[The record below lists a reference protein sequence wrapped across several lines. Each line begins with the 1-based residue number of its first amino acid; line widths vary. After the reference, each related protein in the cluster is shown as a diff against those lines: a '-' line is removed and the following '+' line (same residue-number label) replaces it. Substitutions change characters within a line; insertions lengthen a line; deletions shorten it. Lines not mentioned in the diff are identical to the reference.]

1 MAKYAITYDIGTTG
15 VKTCIFE
22 LGDTIKL
29 VSAASEG
36 YKLYVFPDGGAEQE
50 PQEWWDAMCVTT
62 KKVLD
67 KCDVDIKD
75 MSNERNFSRI
85 GITALSI
92 TAALRIG
99 AAGGAA
105 IIAILATAVVFKKED

>member
-1 MAKYAITYDIGTTG
+1 MGKYAITYDIGTTG

-36 YKLYVFPDGGAEQE
+36 YKLYVFPDGGAEQD
-50 PQEWWDAMCVTT
+50 PQEWWDAMCSTT
-62 KKVLD
+62 QKVLD

-75 MSNERNFSRI
+75 ICGISFCSQKQGIVLVDKDGKPVRRAMS
-85 GITALSI
+85 
-92 TAALRIG
+92 
-99 AAGGAA
+99 
-105 IIAILATAVVFKKED
+105 